1 MSTKKQPPP
10 PVLKLKTLNKGLKL
24 AEQWVKNMP
33 GQAGEEPGQ
42 LDMEGRPAGLGL
54 GAKVLPRS
62 HLGPSNDPLERK
74 IMRHLGVVG
83 KKKPVADEETKQPAK
98 GLDSDDDDDDEN
110 LESRTNAFAKKRS
123 GPQLLMPP
131 PKKKSK
137 R

>member
-1 MSTKKQPPP
+1 MSAKGQPPR
-10 PVLKLKTLNKGLKL
+10 PVLKLKTLNKGLRL

-54 GAKVLPRS
+54 GARVLPKS

-74 IMRHLGVVG
+74 LMRHLGVG
-83 KKKPVADEETKQPAK
+83 KKKPVADEERKPPARN
-98 GLDSDDDDDDEN
+98 GFDSDDDEEN
-110 LESRTNAFAKKRS
+110 LESRTNAFTKKRAGS
-123 GPQLLMPP
+123 QLLMPP
-131 PKKKSK
+131 SNKKSN